1 MYVYC
6 SKFRAM
12 TLDEGARKNN
22 KNIEFYNVVTLHVKT
37 FIVYRR
43 PARIIRISNEICI
56 CINIYLLSH
65 IGRVHFIKLKK

>member
-1 MYVYC
+1 MYTIYVCIYYKWMYVYC

-56 CINIYLLSH
+56 CIKH
-65 IGRVHFIKLKK
+65 I